1 MKKTNTRR
9 KQSSYSIKTKL
20 RQLGEIHHEVI
31 NPEEVSDLVVKF
43 NSNDILASILSKDG
57 YLFGDKIIYLQ
68 EQIKP
73 TRFKATSILNSWCRI
88 FNNQIKDLKEISPM
102 QFWDPVVSPQI
113 SKAIEEYGD
122 NFEKLFQETRALK
135 NSKLKNTETFHHQN

>member
-1 MKKTNTRR
+1 M
-9 KQSSYSIKTKL
+9 
-20 RQLGEIHHEVI
+20 I

-43 NSNDILASILSKDG
+43 NLNDILVSILSKDG
-57 YLFGDKIIYLQ
+57 YLFGDKNYLLTGTN
-68 EQIKP
+68 KP

-88 FNNQIKDLKEISPM
+88 FNNQIKELKEISPM

-135 NSKLKNTETFHHQN
+135 NSKLKSTGIFHHQN